1 MTKYIVKEVSSSIV
15 YSTKL
20 WTIYDKVFNEEDGDW
35 GIVADVLTYPTVI
48 AEELTEE
55 EADAYLKLLRG

>member
-1 MTKYIVKEVSSSIV
+1 MIK
-15 YSTKL
+15 
-20 WTIYDKVFNEEDGDW
+20 WTSKITARNLYDKVFNEEDGDW
-35 GIVADVLTYPTVI
+35 GIVADVLTSPKVI